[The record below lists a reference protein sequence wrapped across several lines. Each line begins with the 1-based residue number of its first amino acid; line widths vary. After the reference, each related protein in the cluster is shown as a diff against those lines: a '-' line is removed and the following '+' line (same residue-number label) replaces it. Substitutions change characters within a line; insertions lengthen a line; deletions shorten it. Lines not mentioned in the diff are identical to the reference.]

1 MTQDNKVKVTL
12 TLEDKYL
19 DLKYYKTQIEYW
31 DGESI
36 SKTKQPCF
44 KIGSLLLSIME
55 HLDNLGKDLDVE
67 FKIRNNPQDL
77 LKIQNISGQKSSGES
92 RIKSALSITESS
104 KDAKRIVDFISH
116 HNCTVN

>member
-1 MTQDNKVKVTL
+1 MNNRIKVTL
-12 TLEDKYL
+12 SLEDTYL

-55 HLDNLGKDLDVE
+55 HLDNLGKDLDVD